1 MRCDRAR
8 PLLPALADRALAPP
22 RRWLVARHAAHCPR
36 CAAQLE
42 ELLAMQAAI
51 RTNLAYHRAPPGLAA
66 RIGAVL
72 PREAPPATQRPW
84 FRAPAFGFAGSG
96 LAGALAGVGLML
108 LVSGGGGD
116 GGGAI
121 AAAAVSSHIR
131 SLMAD
136 HLVDV
141 ATSDRH
147 TVKPWLSARLDLSP
161 PVQDLAAEGFPLVGG
176 RLDYIDGH
184 PAAAVVY
191 RHDKHVIN
199 LFAWAVPGAA
209 DAPAHTSQRQGFNL
223 IGWRHGGVAY
233 CAVSDV
239 EVDQLAAFVRDV
251 AGAG

>member
-1 MRCDRAR
+1 MECDRAR

-51 RTNLAYHRAPPGLAA
+51 RNNLAYHRAPPGLAA

-72 PREAPPATQRPW
+72 PREAPTPAPRPW
-84 FRAPAFGFAGSG
+84 FRTPVLGFAGSG
-96 LAGALAGVGLML
+96 FVGALAGVALML
-108 LVSGGGGD
+108 LVSS
-116 GGGAI
+116 GGAGDAQAI
-121 AAAAVSSHIR
+121 AEAAVSSHIR
-131 SLMAD
+131 SLMAE

-161 PVQDLAAEGFPLVGG
+161 PVHDLVSVGFPLVGG

-199 LFAWAVPGAA
+199 LFAWAAPGAPDVA
-209 DAPAHTSQRQGFNL
+209 FHASQQQGFNL
-223 IGWRHGGVAY
+223 IGWRQGGVAY

-239 EVDQLAAFVRDV
+239 EADQLATFVRDV
-251 AGAG
+251 MSGS